1 MSTAIYPGSFD
12 PVTLGHLNI
21 IKRASLCFDKLIHT
35 EGTGLCFRPFSPP
48 LEAPGYIVWKK
59 YQVFSKAA
67 GRFLQ
72 SVQEMISADHH
83 L

>member
-1 MSTAIYPGSFD
+1 MPCALSKP
-12 PVTLGHLNI
+12 
-21 IKRASLCFDKLIHT
+21 IHT

-48 LEAPGYIVWKK
+48 LLEAPGYIVWKK